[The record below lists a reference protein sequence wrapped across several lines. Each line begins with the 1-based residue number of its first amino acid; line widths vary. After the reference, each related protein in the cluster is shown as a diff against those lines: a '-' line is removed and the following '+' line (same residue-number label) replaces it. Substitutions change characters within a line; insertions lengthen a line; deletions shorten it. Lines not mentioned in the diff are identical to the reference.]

1 MRFMMLMIPAGYQGP
16 EGINP
21 DFNPPVEL
29 VEAMMKYN
37 EDLAKAGMLIALDGL
52 MPIARGGRVMFSDG
66 KPTVVDGPYT
76 EAKEVL
82 GGYWVIRAK
91 SKEEAMEWA
100 AKCPAMDGD
109 IVEVRQIFDM
119 EDYPEVIQDV
129 ADSSTVK
136 DALAAEGN
144 IHGN

>member
-21 DFNPPVEL
+21 EFNPPVEL

-37 EDLAKAGMLIALDGL
+37 EDLANAGMLIALDGL
-52 MPIARGGRVMFSDG
+52 MPIAKGGRVTFQGG
-66 KPTVVDGPYT
+66 KPTVVDGPYA

-91 SKEEAMEWA
+91 SKEEAMAWA
-100 AKCPAMDGD
+100 AKCPALDGD

-119 EDYPEVIQDV
+119 EDYPEVIQEV

-144 IHGN
+144 IHGV